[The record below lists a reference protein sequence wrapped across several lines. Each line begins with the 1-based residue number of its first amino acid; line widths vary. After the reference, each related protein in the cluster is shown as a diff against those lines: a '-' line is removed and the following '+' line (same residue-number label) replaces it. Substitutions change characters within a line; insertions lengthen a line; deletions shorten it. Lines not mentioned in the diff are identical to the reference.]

1 VTARDRFLDAAA
13 EVLRSRGFAAATT
26 KEIAATAGLSE
37 AMLYKVF
44 RDKVDLFLGVMTER
58 LPRVALVRDGAAEQ
72 VGHGT
77 LDANLE
83 RLTAEL
89 LAFYLETFPIAASV
103 FSDSRLLV
111 QLREA
116 LSDAD
121 RGPRVNVEAVTAYLA
136 AEQRAGRVAATVE
149 PAAVAEL
156 LVGACLHR
164 AFLTRFA
171 GGVLADHDVRRFAR
185 DVVDAL
191 RPILE
196 PGHGDASAD
205 RHG

>member
-1 VTARDRFLDAAA
+1 MSARERFLDGAL

-26 KEIAATAGLSE
+26 KEIASAAGLSE

-44 RDKVDLFLGVMTER
+44 RDKVDLFLAVLTER
-58 LPRVALVRDGAAEQ
+58 LPRVSLVRDGDAEQ
-72 VGHGT
+72 VGHGA
-77 LDANLE
+77 LDTNLE

-103 FSDSRLLV
+103 FSDPRLLN

-116 LSDAD
+116 LRDGG
-121 RGPRVNVEAVTAYLA
+121 RGPQVNVNAVAAYLS
-136 AEQRAGRVAATVE
+136 AEQQVGRVAATADT
-149 PAAVAEL
+149 AAAAEF

-164 AFLTRFA
+164 AFLTRFN
-171 GGVLADHDVRRFAR
+171 GGDLTEGDRRQFAAE
-185 DVVDAL
+185 VVNAL

-196 PGHGDASAD
+196 PAV
-205 RHG
+205 

>member
-1 VTARDRFLDAAA
+1 VSARERFLDGAL

-26 KEIAATAGLSE
+26 KEIASAAGLSE

-44 RDKVDLFLGVMTER
+44 RDKVDLFLAVLTER
-58 LPRVALVRDGAAEQ
+58 LPRVALVRDGGAEQ
-72 VGHGT
+72 VGHGA
-77 LDANLE
+77 LDTNLE

-103 FSDSRLLV
+103 FSDPRLLS

-116 LSDAD
+116 LRDGG
-121 RGPRVNVEAVTAYLA
+121 RGPQVNVNAVAAYLS
-136 AEQRAGRVAATVE
+136 AEQQVGRVAATADT
-149 PAAVAEL
+149 AAAAEL

-164 AFLTRFA
+164 AFLTRFN
-171 GGVLADHDVRRFAR
+171 GGDLTERDRRRFAAE
-185 DVVDAL
+185 VVNAL

-196 PGHGDASAD
+196 PAV
-205 RHG
+205 

>member
-1 VTARDRFLDAAA
+1 VSARERFLDGAL

-26 KEIAATAGLSE
+26 KEIASAAGLSE

-44 RDKVDLFLGVMTER
+44 RDKVDLFLAVLTER
-58 LPRVALVRDGAAEQ
+58 LPRVAVVRDGFADQ
-72 VGHGT
+72 VGHGA
-77 LDANLE
+77 LDTNLE

-103 FSDSRLLV
+103 FSDPRLLS

-116 LSDAD
+116 LRDGG
-121 RGPRVNVEAVTAYLA
+121 RGPQVNVNAVAAYLS
-136 AEQRAGRVAATVE
+136 AEQQVGRVAA
-149 PAAVAEL
+149 AADTAAAAEL

-164 AFLTRFA
+164 AFLTRFD
-171 GGVLADHDVRRFAR
+171 GGDLTERDRRRFAAE
-185 DVVDAL
+185 VVNAL

-196 PGHGDASAD
+196 PAV
-205 RHG
+205 